1 MAAPNNPMP
10 HGLDHIVH
18 VVADLDRAA
27 DVYRTL
33 GFTVGA
39 ENRHP
44 WGTSNRLV
52 QLPGCFV
59 ELLAIARPDQIA
71 AHAPQTFSFG
81 AFNRD
86 FLARGQGLSMLALE
100 SGDAAKDADKFRA
113 AGFGG
118 FDLLR
123 FERAGRKADGSEVT
137 VGFSLAFAV
146 DPRARDIGF
155 FVCQQHQ
162 PQNFWDPALQ
172 VHANGVSTIA
182 SVVLVAENPAD
193 HHVFLSMLAGERNLH
208 VTSAGMTVP
217 TPRGAI
223 EVMTPVAFQVGFGVE
238 PPDLTHGARLAAVRF
253 VLSDVVGQSAR
264 LRHKG
269 IATRERSDRLVV
281 PDAAA
286 HGATLVFEPK
296 AGGG

>member
-1 MAAPNNPMP
+1 MGDPMP
-10 HGLDHIVH
+10 RGLDHIVH
-18 VVADLDRAA
+18 VVADLDHAA

-44 WGTSNRLV
+44 WGTSNRIV
-52 QLPGCFV
+52 QFPGCFV
-59 ELLAIARPDQIA
+59 ELLAIARLDQIT
-71 AHAPQTFSFG
+71 AHAPQIFSFG

-86 FLARGQGLSMLALE
+86 FLARGEGFSMLALE
-100 SGDAAKDADKFRA
+100 SLDAAKDADHFRA

-123 FERAGRKADGSEVT
+123 FERTGRKANGREVT

-146 DPRARDIGF
+146 DPKARDTRF

-162 PQNFWDPALQ
+162 PQNFWDTALQ
-172 VHANGVSTIA
+172 VHANSVSTIA
-182 SVVLVAENPAD
+182 GVVLVAENPAD
-193 HHVFLSMLAGERNLH
+193 HHIFLSMLAGERNLRA
-208 VTSAGMTVP
+208 TSAGMTVP

-238 PPDLTHGARLAAVRF
+238 PPDLSQGARLAAVRF
-253 VLSDVVGQSAR
+253 VLPDVVAASAR
-264 LRHKG
+264 LRHGG
-269 IATRERSDRLVV
+269 IAMHGRGDRLVV
-281 PDAAA
+281 PAAAA
-286 HGATLVFEPK
+286 HGATLVFEPE
-296 AGGG
+296 AGGE